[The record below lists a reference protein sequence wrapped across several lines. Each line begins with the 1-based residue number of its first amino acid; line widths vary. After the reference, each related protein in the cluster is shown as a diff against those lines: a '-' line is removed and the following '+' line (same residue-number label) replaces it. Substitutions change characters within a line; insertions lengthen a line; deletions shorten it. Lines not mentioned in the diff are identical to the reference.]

1 MDKGTSSKIKFL
13 VKRLGI
19 YSNQHSG
26 SWEGISFA
34 EIVTK
39 DWTLMMVHVCCVTS
53 YGSKNMKFK
62 AFIVELID
70 INLIF
75 KVHLHIIT
83 YFIIVLLI
91 PLIKNHSFSIYIQVI
106 LGILLILK
114 FTEKMFRFT

>member
-1 MDKGTSSKIKFL
+1 
-13 VKRLGI
+13 
-19 YSNQHSG
+19 
-26 SWEGISFA
+26 
-34 EIVTK
+34 
-39 DWTLMMVHVCCVTS
+39 MMVHVYCVTS
-53 YGSKNMKFK
+53 YGSNNMKFK
-62 AFIVELID
+62 AFIMELID
-70 INLIF
+70 IKYLIF